1 MDATEIAALRIL
13 ALRALAMIALM
24 QPNPNRFLQDQLE
37 KPLDDAERINF
48 AGVNERS
55 ATNMREEV
63 KKLLCEMFDGVTVER

>member
-1 MDATEIAALRIL
+1 MDATEIAALRIV